1 MVGPTTPARM
11 STAKIDVRLTISF
24 VALRHK
30 PTNKEPDISG
40 ATRFFCDGRARGAI
54 TKDVEEVARN
64 TRVLGV
70 NLCE

>member
-1 MVGPTTPARM
+1 
-11 STAKIDVRLTISF
+11 LTISF

-40 ATRFFCDGRARGAI
+40 ATRFLCDGRARGAI